1 MRKELS
7 KLDWNARELL
17 FEVFPKQFACENY
30 KELLALLTAAKQ
42 EMEQHLRSV
51 KEQAIKIVQ
60 RVLQLSQ
67 EANLLQSLKLWVR
80 QQRATLA
87 HQIYSKHTQRFLHC
101 IEQLETYDEVEIVSE
116 LSRQVLDLFIE
127 DWKADGLAQFET
139 SIKEIVEEVQQ
150 TKETDEEQN
159 VQKLSFTNSKGV
171 SVEKTLQIEEPDG
184 TSEFLQNEIESALDT
199 YGDYLEPNQKVAVML
214 RMIEKILEG

>member
-1 MRKELS
+1 M
-7 KLDWNARELL
+7 
-17 FEVFPKQFACENY
+17 
-30 KELLALLTAAKQ
+30 
-42 EMEQHLRSV
+42 
-51 KEQAIKIVQ
+51 
-60 RVLQLSQ
+60 
-67 EANLLQSLKLWVR
+67 
-80 QQRATLA
+80 A